1 MIGPEKRD
9 SAKKVD
15 RMPPQRVREPEPVAA
30 APAAAPSAAGRGDGS
45 GSDESAQWWLS
56 ASARWSGWKNTL
68 GFPEATREEI
78 TKYPYLLS
86 APIRQSLEFEE
97 GLLAYGYSLILDHVE
112 KQSPGC
118 IANALTNLKSDPS
131 KPIGTQLYEYLV
143 AQGRL
148 SETYPKFIENVLR
161 AAVPEPGPW
170 VQARMIHS
178 KDDTRVFRRPT
189 PRLGETEQTAQRFL
203 ADNQRFKEHKFDG
216 PLPPLT
222 TRFFSIQADLKDA
235 HGIEVKL
242 SVDGAPSDAGFLMT
256 VPAAGKAGKLDVRRL
271 SAEGTGVPGVGR
283 DYGAI
288 WLAIF
293 NADPMRQTSF
303 ELGLTLRKDTR
314 GMKK

>member
-1 MIGPEKRD
+1 M
-9 SAKKVD
+9 
-15 RMPPQRVREPEPVAA
+15 
-30 APAAAPSAAGRGDGS
+30 
-45 GSDESAQWWLS
+45 
-56 ASARWSGWKNTL
+56 
-68 GFPEATREEI
+68 
-78 TKYPYLLS
+78 
-86 APIRQSLEFEE
+86 
-97 GLLAYGYSLILDHVE
+97 
-112 KQSPGC
+112 
-118 IANALTNLKSDPS
+118 
-131 KPIGTQLYEYLV
+131 
-143 AQGRL
+143 
-148 SETYPKFIENVLR
+148 
-161 AAVPEPGPW
+161 
-170 VQARMIHS
+170 
-178 KDDTRVFRRPT
+178 
-189 PRLGETEQTAQRFL
+189 
-203 ADNQRFKEHKFDG
+203 
-216 PLPPLT
+216 T